1 MLPLRRPSLKA
12 AASRFEA
19 IASWASTQRACLSP
33 CLSPWPSPWP
43 SNSPRR
49 HPCSGTAL
57 AFSDHGGWLV
67 RQRPG
72 RVREGSCHWRATD
85 GRGRAAAPA
94 GLLLPTTH
102 LPGSLAV
109 TPSGPIRNALPEHQ
123 AGQRPFTPSTDHR
136 VNTAAWAH
144 TLRGPARAKR
154 AGLVSPCLFL
164 SRHLFFVAFC
174 RYCLDE
180 YGLPVVWLLLAHPFV
195 CSNAPSAL
203 LAHETAC
210 RIKKVLGGVIETR
223 AAGRLKT
230 SRDWASGPIGARW
243 RRPVVVAEAPE
254 TASDDARG
262 ALRWLIGLRPWL
274 AGGTRTEK
282 NG

>member
-109 TPSGPIRNALPEHQ
+109 TPSGPIRNALPCLGSHAARTSQSEK
-123 AGQRPFTPSTDHR
+123 GRSRLTLSIFISPPF
-136 VNTAAWAH
+136 
-144 TLRGPARAKR
+144 
-154 AGLVSPCLFL
+154 
-164 SRHLFFVAFC
+164 FC
-174 RYCLDE
+174 RLLSI
-180 YGLPVVWLLLAHPFV
+180 LP
-195 CSNAPSAL
+195 
-203 LAHETAC
+203 
-210 RIKKVLGGVIETR
+210 G
-223 AAGRLKT
+223 
-230 SRDWASGPIGARW
+230 
-243 RRPVVVAEAPE
+243 
-254 TASDDARG
+254 
-262 ALRWLIGLRPWL
+262 
-274 AGGTRTEK
+274 
-282 NG
+282 